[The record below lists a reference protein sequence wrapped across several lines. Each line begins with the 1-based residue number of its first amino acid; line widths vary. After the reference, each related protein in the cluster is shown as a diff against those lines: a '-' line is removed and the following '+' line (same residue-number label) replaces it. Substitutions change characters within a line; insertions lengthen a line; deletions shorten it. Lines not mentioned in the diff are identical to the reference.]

1 MRNTENTIRDEI
13 IQACITYNFKVQ
25 ISDMM
30 EGEIRKGVL
39 ERLVKICKICSL
51 YSMKLKNDLLSK
63 QNKPSKVEKYLNLLY
78 ISVQNTM
85 VKENCEEMASFYLT
99 ASNPLQCKVM

>member
-1 MRNTENTIRDEI
+1 M
-13 IQACITYNFKVQ
+13 
-25 ISDMM
+25 
-30 EGEIRKGVL
+30 
-39 ERLVKICKICSL
+39 KICKTCSL
-51 YSMKLKNDLLSK
+51 YSMKLKNDSLSK

-99 ASNPLQCKVM
+99 ASNPLQCKVMEGIQGTNLEAETKETMEPHLLLACSL